1 MRKGEIA
8 SIVLSSITL
17 LMVII
22 MFIVMIVRT
31 KKEVVNTYDVSAF
44 HEASVEGLL
53 KRFENKDTF
62 VVYVGRPKCSV
73 CEQILPTL
81 KKAQVEFGY
90 ITEYIDIATVDRN
103 SEDWEKL
110 AKLFDLETTASIT
123 EKESD
128 KVETNTFGYF
138 VTQYGFTPT
147 VMLIK
152 DGKQVAGFVGNRTIK
167 QYSEWFVKYAK

>member
-1 MRKGEIA
+1 MKKGEIV

-31 KKEVVNTYDVSAF
+31 KKVEVNTYDVSAF

-53 KRFENKDTF
+53 KRIENKETF
-62 VVYVGRPKCSV
+62 VVFVGRPKCSV

-81 KKAQVEFGY
+81 KQAQVEFGY

-103 SEDWEKL
+103 SEDW
-110 AKLFDLETTASIT
+110 
-123 EKESD
+123 
-128 KVETNTFGYF
+128 
-138 VTQYGFTPT
+138 
-147 VMLIK
+147 
-152 DGKQVAGFVGNRTIK
+152 
-167 QYSEWFVKYAK
+167 